1 MLTDGSC
8 HAPIW
13 LFCFW
18 RLRTEP
24 CNLRYQQDCLPH
36 VGTNKQTH
44 TNFSPPIRQSMSHTY
59 RIALNTRP
67 CLLKPPHHTHPHPS
81 TTHVLSALVPTRFHL
96 LLPSQQSNTLGPPET
111 QLQPA
116 ACPQAE
122 ASKQGNPAHRSRKTP
137 TKPDQRGHS
146 QI

>member
-1 MLTDGSC
+1 MHQFDF
-8 HAPIW
+8 
-13 LFCFW
+13 FCFW

-24 CNLRYQQDCLPH
+24 CNLRYQQDFLPH

-44 TNFSPPIRQSMSHTY
+44 KNFSPPIRQSVSYTY
-59 RIALNTRP
+59 RIALSTRP

-96 LLPSQQSNTLGPPET
+96 LLPSQRSNTLGPPET

-116 ACPQAE
+116 PAPKLRHPSREIQLTDHGKLPQ
-122 ASKQGNPAHRSRKTP
+122 SRIKE
-137 TKPDQRGHS
+137 DVLRCSH
-146 QI
+146 